1 MPEPGSVIPRT
12 RVSGELND
20 VQRRRLDATCKYIDS
35 LLCEIEHALH
45 SPQSESPFPH
55 YVVDVTPAQS
65 RAIEDYIRQL
75 RALLLRTLDWR
86 HMKPEPPGIP
96 LLAEYE
102 KSETQSRKPVSLLEI
117 ERIWAEQIEP
127 RLGSFESMKE
137 FFEGQTEPPPLD
149 SRWRLNWPGLPIP
162 GYAAKDLIRD
172 TQRPR
177 CLKVSE

>member
-1 MPEPGSVIPRT
+1 
-12 RVSGELND
+12 
-20 VQRRRLDATCKYIDS
+20 
-35 LLCEIEHALH
+35 
-45 SPQSESPFPH
+45 
-55 YVVDVTPAQS
+55 VVDVTPAQS

-149 SRWRLNWPGLPIP
+149 SR
-162 GYAAKDLIRD
+162 
-172 TQRPR
+172 
-177 CLKVSE
+177 